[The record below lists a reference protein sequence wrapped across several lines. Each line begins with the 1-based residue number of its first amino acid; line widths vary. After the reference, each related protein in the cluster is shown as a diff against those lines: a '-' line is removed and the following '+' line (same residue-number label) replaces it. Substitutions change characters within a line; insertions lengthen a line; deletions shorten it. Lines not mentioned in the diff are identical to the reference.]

1 MRSAMR
7 GHVIE
12 INSGKLV
19 ALPFSA
25 ARHLT
30 SCHSKAARSR
40 KMRKESILKKA
51 VAGLGSAALVIAMSA
66 CAHHDAAAD
75 AQGYGQIRTEAPATT
90 ANNSG
95 TTVGTVQAPANTEG
109 VAASTT
115 PAVISGPAA
124 VDNTGRAYTSSS
136 VGATG
141 NGSGVGTNTN
151 VNLVPKKTGS
161 DVTVTQYPATTAS
174 STTTT
179 DTTVITPEPAPA
191 PVIAETPAPAPAI
204 VETPAPMS
212 SSTTQTTTTDT
223 TTTTTDTTAK
233 TTTKHHRRM
242 HKD

>member
-1 MRSAMR
+1 
-7 GHVIE
+7 
-12 INSGKLV
+12 
-19 ALPFSA
+19 
-25 ARHLT
+25 
-30 SCHSKAARSR
+30 
-40 KMRKESILKKA
+40 MRKESILKKA

-75 AQGYGQIRTEAPATT
+75 AQGYGQIRTEAPAT
-90 ANNSG
+90 ADNNGG

-124 VDNTGRAYTSSS
+124 VDNSGRAYTSSS

-151 VNLVPKKTGS
+151 VNLIPKKTGS
-161 DVTVTQYPATTAS
+161 DVTVTQYPATVDTTAS
-174 STTTT
+174 TTT
-179 DTTVITPEPAPA
+179 DTTVITPAPAPA
-191 PVIAETPAPAPAI
+191 PVIAETPAPAPVI

-212 SSTTQTTTTDT
+212 SSTTETQTTTTDT